1 MSRRGWLR
9 DRLVRMQTAETFGTG
24 VVPLLPAA
32 IRRARLLA
40 WQGIDVVIDVGA
52 NAGQYG
58 RSVREGGYDGRI
70 VSFEPLSAAFEQL
83 ASATSDDGRWECRQ
97 LALEVLAGAHGLLP
111 QVVAV
116 EAELSLVP
124 LYRDGPL
131 YRDVIEAL
139 ASRGFDLVSIEGI
152 TEEPETGHMLQL
164 DGVFVRRDS
173 D

>member
-1 MSRRGWLR
+1 
-9 DRLVRMQTAETFGTG
+9 
-24 VVPLLPAA
+24 
-32 IRRARLLA
+32 
-40 WQGIDVVIDVGA
+40 
-52 NAGQYG
+52 
-58 RSVREGGYDGRI
+58 
-70 VSFEPLSAAFEQL
+70 
-83 ASATSDDGRWECRQ
+83 
-97 LALEVLAGAHGLLP
+97 
-111 QVVAV
+111 VVAV